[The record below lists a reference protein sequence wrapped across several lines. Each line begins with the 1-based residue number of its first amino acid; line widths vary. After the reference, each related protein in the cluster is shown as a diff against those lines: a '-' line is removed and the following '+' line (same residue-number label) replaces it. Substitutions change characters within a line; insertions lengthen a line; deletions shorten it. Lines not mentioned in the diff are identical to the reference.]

1 MKIAILLNTSWN
13 IYNFRAG
20 LIKHFLAQ
28 NHEIVCLAPKDDYSH
43 LLVEMGCTFIETP
56 LDNKGINPLNDLKYC
71 FSLWKILKKTSPDII
86 FAYTIKPNIYGNFV
100 AKMLNIPVVSNVSGL
115 GTVFIRENFS
125 AKIAHF
131 LYKMAFKFPQKIFF
145 QNEDDLQIFLDKKL
159 LKKSKTALLAGS
171 GINLEEF
178 SFNILPKNNTFTFL
192 LIARLIYDKG
202 ILEYIDAIRII
213 KNQKNNQK
221 NNQQNNQI
229 NYKNN
234 SQIKFQLLGKI
245 DTQNALNI
253 TQTQVDAWVGEGLIE
268 YLGET
273 NNVKPFIIAADCVV
287 LPSYREGTPRT
298 LLEAAAIGRP
308 IVTTNVAGCKEVVEN
323 ELNGFLCEPKNAQDL
338 ADKMKKIL
346 FLSTEKRQ
354 EMAHNGRKKVVEQF
368 DEKLVIAKYQ
378 QEVLSCE
385 LKITS

>member
-20 LIKHFLAQ
+20 LIKHFLTEK
-28 NHEIVCLAPKDDYSH
+28 NEIICLAPKDDYSH
-43 LLVEMGCTFIETP
+43 LLTEMGCSFIETP
-56 LDNKGINPLNDLKYC
+56 LDNKGINPFNDLKYC
-71 FSLWKILKKTSPDII
+71 FSLWKILKKTRPDVI

-145 QNEDDLQIFLDKKL
+145 QNEDDLKIFLDKNL
-159 LKKSKTALLAGS
+159 LKKSKTDLLAGS
-171 GINLEEF
+171 GINLKDF
-178 SFNILPKNNTFTFL
+178 SFAELPKKQDENKSFIFL
-192 LIARLIYDKG
+192 LIARLIFDKG
-202 ILEYIDAIRII
+202 ILEYIEAIRII
-213 KNQKNNQK
+213 KNKQKNK
-221 NNQQNNQI
+221 E
-229 NYKNN
+229 N
-234 SQIKFQLLGKI
+234 SISIKFQLLGKI

-253 TQTQVDAWVGEGLIE
+253 TQTQVEAWVGEELIE

-273 NNVKPFIIAADCVV
+273 NDVKPFIIVADCVV

-323 ELNGFLCEPKNAQDL
+323 ELNGFLCEAKNAQDL
-338 ADKMKKIL
+338 AEKMTKIL
-346 FLSTEKRQ
+346 LLPIEKRQ
-354 EMAHNGRKKVVEQF
+354 EMAQNGRKKVEQQF

-378 QEVLSCE
+378 QEINK
-385 LKITS
+385 LKIC

>member
-1 MKIAILLNTSWN
+1 MKIVILLNTSWN

-20 LIKHFLAQ
+20 LIRHFLASK
-28 NHEIVCLAPKDDYSH
+28 HEIICLAPKDDYSH

-71 FSLWKILKKTSPDII
+71 FSLWKILRKVRPDVI

-100 AKMLNIPVVSNVSGL
+100 AKMLKIPVLSNVSGL

-145 QNEDDLQIFLDKKL
+145 QNKDDLQIFLDKNL

-178 SFNILPKNNTFTFL
+178 SFQILPKKSTENPKENSSFTFL

-213 KNQKNNQK
+213 KSEQK
-221 NNQQNNQI
+221 NQQNNTQI
-229 NYKNN
+229 NT
-234 SQIKFQLLGKI
+234 QIKFQLLGKI

-253 TQTQVDAWVGEGLIE
+253 TQTQVDTWVREDLIE

-273 NNVKPFIIAADCVV
+273 SNVKPFIIAADCVV

-308 IVTTNVAGCKEVVEN
+308 IITTNVAGCKEVVEN
-323 ELNGFLCEPKNAQDL
+323 ELNGFLCEAKNAQDL
-338 ADKMKKIL
+338 AEKMTKMR
-346 FLSTEKRQ
+346 FLSVEKRQ
-354 EMAHNGRKKVVEQF
+354 EMAHNGRKKVAQQF

-378 QEVLSCE
+378 QEIDTLV
-385 LKITS
+385 

>member
-28 NHEIVCLAPKDDYSH
+28 KHEIICLAPKDDYSD
-43 LLVEMGCTFIETP
+43 LLVEMGCSFIETP

-71 FSLWKILKKTSPDII
+71 FSLWKILRKIRPDVI

-115 GTVFIRENFS
+115 GTVFIRENLS

-131 LYKMAFKFPQKIFF
+131 LYKMAFRFPQKIFF
-145 QNEDDLQIFLDKKL
+145 QNEDDLKIFLDKNL

-178 SFNILPKNNTFTFL
+178 SFEILPKNPTFIFL

-202 ILEYIDAIRII
+202 ILEYIEAIRII
-213 KNQKNNQK
+213 RNQKQNQQ
-221 NNQQNNQI
+221 NNQQNSQI

-253 TQTQVDAWVGEGLIE
+253 TQAQVDAWVGEGLIE

-273 NNVKPFIIAADCVV
+273 SNVKPFIIAADCVV

-323 ELNGFLCEPKNAQDL
+323 ELNGFLCEAKNSQDL

-354 EMAHNGRKKVVEQF
+354 EMAYNGRKKVTQQF
-368 DEKLVIAKYQ
+368 DEKLVIEKYQ
-378 QEVLSCE
+378 QEVASLSCFY
-385 LKITS
+385 IS

>member
-1 MKIAILLNTSWN
+1 MKITILLNTSWN

-28 NHEIVCLAPKDDYSH
+28 KHEIICLAPKDDYSH

-71 FSLWKILKKTSPDII
+71 FSLWKILRKTRPDVI

-159 LKKSKTALLAGS
+159 LEKSKTALLAGS

-178 SFNILPKNNTFTFL
+178 SFDILPKNNTFTFL

-213 KNQKNNQK
+213 KKQQKNH
-221 NNQQNNQI
+221 QNNI
-229 NYKNN
+229 
-234 SQIKFQLLGKI
+234 QIKFQLLGKI
-245 DTQNALNI
+245 DTQNTLNI

-273 NNVKPFIIAADCVV
+273 NNVKPFIIASDCVV

-338 ADKMKKIL
+338 ADKMTKML
-346 FLSTEKRQ
+346 LLSIEKRQ
-354 EMAHNGRKKVVEQF
+354 EMAHNGRKKVVAQF

-378 QEVLSCE
+378 QEVLRCDV
-385 LKITS
+385 

>member
-28 NHEIVCLAPKDDYSH
+28 KHEIICLAPKDDYSH

-71 FSLWKILKKTSPDII
+71 FSLWKILKKTRPDII

-159 LKKSKTALLAGS
+159 LEKSKTALLAGS

-178 SFNILPKNNTFTFL
+178 SFSILPKNNTFTFL

-202 ILEYIDAIRII
+202 ILEYIDAIRMI
-213 KNQKNNQK
+213 KNQQK
-221 NNQQNNQI
+221 NHQNNI
-229 NYKNN
+229 
-234 SQIKFQLLGKI
+234 QIKFQLLGKI

-253 TQTQVDAWVGEGLIE
+253 TQMQVDAWVGEGLIE

-273 NNVKPFIIAADCVV
+273 NNVKPFIIATDCVV

-308 IVTTNVAGCKEVVEN
+308 IITTNVAGCKEVVEN
-323 ELNGFLCEPKNAQDL
+323 ELNGFLCEPKNAHDL
-338 ADKMKKIL
+338 ADKMTKML

-354 EMAHNGRKKVVEQF
+354 EMAHNGRKKVVAQF

-378 QEVLSCE
+378 QEIMSYKL
-385 LKITS
+385 

>member
-28 NHEIVCLAPKDDYSH
+28 KHEIICLAPKDDYSD
-43 LLVEMGCTFIETP
+43 LLVEMGCSFIETP

-71 FSLWKILKKTSPDII
+71 FSLWKILRKIRPDVI

-131 LYKMAFKFPQKIFF
+131 LYKMAFRFPQKIFF
-145 QNEDDLQIFLDKKL
+145 QNEDDLKIFLDKNL

-178 SFNILPKNNTFTFL
+178 SFEILPKNPTFIFL

-202 ILEYIDAIRII
+202 ILEYIEAIRII
-213 KNQKNNQK
+213 RNQKQNQQ
-221 NNQQNNQI
+221 NNQQNSQI

-253 TQTQVDAWVGEGLIE
+253 TQAQVDAWVGEGLIE

-273 NNVKPFIIAADCVV
+273 SNVKPFIIAADCVV

-323 ELNGFLCEPKNAQDL
+323 ELNGFLCEAKNSQDL

-354 EMAHNGRKKVVEQF
+354 EMAYNGRKKVTQQF
-368 DEKLVIAKYQ
+368 DEKLVIEKYQ
-378 QEVLSCE
+378 QEVASLSCFY
-385 LKITS
+385 IS